1 VPVETCAA
9 RRRRTAGWLAAALF
23 ALPLGAR
30 AQGLTFGAAAGK
42 EPVAISAASGIEWQQ
57 DAKAYIA
64 RGHAAARRGPTR
76 VDADTLVAHYRQS
89 KGGNEIYR
97 IDADGHVVIRGPT
110 QTIVGDHAV
119 YDADQQ
125 VAVVTGKRLQL
136 TTATDRVAAR
146 DSFEWY
152 EQKQV
157 AVARGDAV
165 AVRGDKQIRADVLT
179 AYLSKGGSA
188 AGAGGGARAART
200 TSRATQARD
209 RSLSSGRAARG
220 PGGSRAMPPRGA
232 GDALGTEASRIERI
246 DAQGNVIVST
256 ATDIARGDYGVY
268 DAKTGIV
275 TLLGKVTITRGE
287 DALRGQY
294 AVVDLNRNV
303 SRIMSLATQPG
314 GRAPRV
320 EGIFVRQ
327 SATPLAGAAPGG
339 RHR

>member
-1 VPVETCAA
+1 VPVESRSGN
-9 RRRRTAGWLAAALF
+9 RRRAVVGWLAAALF
-23 ALPLGAR
+23 ALPLGVH
-30 AQGLTFGAAAGK
+30 AQGLTFGAATGK
-42 EPVAISAASGIEWQQ
+42 EPVTISAASGIEWQQ

-64 RGHAAARRGPTR
+64 RGHAVAQRGATQI
-76 VDADTLVAHYRQS
+76 DADTLVAHYRQG
-89 KGGNEIYR
+89 KGGSEIYR
-97 IDADGHVVIRGPT
+97 VDADGHVVIRGPT
-110 QTIVGDHAV
+110 QTIIGDHAV

-125 VAVVTGKRLQL
+125 VAVVTGKHLQL
-136 TTATDRVAAR
+136 TTATDRVTAR

-165 AVRGDKQIRADVLT
+165 AVRGNEHIRADVLT
-179 AYLSKGGSA
+179 AYLSRDNSA
-188 AGAGGGARAART
+188 ASAGRGVREARPAPRVRKAGLRSRELSPRRT
-200 TSRATQARD
+200 
-209 RSLSSGRAARG
+209 
-220 PGGSRAMPPRGA
+220 

-256 ATDIARGDYGVY
+256 PSDIARGDYGVY
-268 DAKTGIV
+268 DARTGIV
-275 TLLGKVTITRGE
+275 TLLGNVMITRGQ

-303 SRIMSLATQPG
+303 SRIMSLATRPG

-320 EGIFVRQ
+320 EGVFVRQ
-327 SATPLAGAAPGG
+327 GATPATAAASAD